1 MVDGIYFGYSG
12 IKLERGCEY
21 IGTRCLCELAALYDV
36 LWLIFASFCAHF
48 GFSVVTSGCEVLQL
62 DFCRFWRFLRYW
74 TQQISGFYDNG
85 VMVQL
90 FKPVVDMQF

>member
-1 MVDGIYFGYSG
+1 M
-12 IKLERGCEY
+12 
-21 IGTRCLCELAALYDV
+21 

-62 DFCRFWRFLRYW
+62 DFCRFWRFYA
-74 TQQISGFYDNG
+74 TGQQISGFYDNG

-90 FKPVVDMQF
+90 LNQWSTCSFVDFVKRCDVLKHFFWF